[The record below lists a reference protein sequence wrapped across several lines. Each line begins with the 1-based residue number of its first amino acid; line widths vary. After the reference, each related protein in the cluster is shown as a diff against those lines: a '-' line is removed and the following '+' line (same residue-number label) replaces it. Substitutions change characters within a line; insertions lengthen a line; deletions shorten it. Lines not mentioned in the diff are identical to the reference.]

1 LKIEDKHNLEV
12 LVEFVENF
20 YESLPQHI
28 RGKVFL
34 YVDLWAYYAKHYALA
49 KARKRNLHEFFKL
62 KGEDL
67 FKFFFDL
74 EKVRKNC
81 ILK

>member
-1 LKIEDKHNLEV
+1 
-12 LVEFVENF
+12 
-20 YESLPQHI
+20 
-28 RGKVFL
+28 L

-81 ILK
+81 ILKEIKPIYLTAKSEYPGIDVFNQGLLEYFESDLS